1 MCEITRMRMRAKNI
15 GNQVLI
21 LMQHRIIVL
30 NVIASFV
37 LLEVATVCSSQTF
50 YQTDLCLVAVVI
62 GGIVVRF
69 VLPVRVGQK
78 L

>member
-1 MCEITRMRMRAKNI
+1 
-15 GNQVLI
+15 
-21 LMQHRIIVL
+21 MQHRIIVL